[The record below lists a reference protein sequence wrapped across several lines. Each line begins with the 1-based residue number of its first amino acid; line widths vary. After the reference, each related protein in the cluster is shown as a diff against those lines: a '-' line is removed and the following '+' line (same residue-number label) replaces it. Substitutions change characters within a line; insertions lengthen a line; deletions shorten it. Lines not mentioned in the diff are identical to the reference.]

1 MTRNHGRHR
10 KPTTT
15 GRTVA
20 KVAVTGMVVGA
31 PLTAFAGSA
40 SAAPATTGNNWDA
53 VAQCESGGNWAINT
67 GNGFSG
73 GLQFTPSTWSA
84 YGGTGSAQS
93 ASKSEQISVAERV
106 LAGQG
111 KGAWPVCGR
120 GLGSANASP
129 VQAQTK
135 SAPVAKATPKAAA
148 PQATAPK
155 ATTKA
160 APKVVTPEASTPAAA
175 TPAASTSAAGS
186 YVVVP
191 GDTLSQIAATNGVA
205 GGYQAVFAL
214 NQGAIQNVDLI
225 FPGQTLK
232 LS

>member
-160 APKVVTPEASTPAAA
+160 APKVVTPEASTPAAT

-232 LS
+232 LG

>member
-93 ASKSEQISVAERV
+93 ASKSEQIAVAERV

-135 SAPVAKATPKAAA
+135 SAPVVKATPKAAA
-148 PQATAPK
+148 PAVTAPK

-160 APKVVTPEASTPAAA
+160 APKVVTPEAS

-191 GDTLSQIAATNGVA
+191 GDTLSQIAATKSVA
-205 GGYQAVFAL
+205 GGYQAVFAQ
-214 NQGAIQNVDLI
+214 NQGTIQNVDLI